1 MRVLIVT
8 GTSGGHIFPA
18 KALKDELEGLGNS
31 LLLVLPRKNKENN
44 FSMEYG
50 QIEYIHSTRLG
61 KNLGVKNIYGVYSF
75 LLGAWESLRLII
87 KFKPDV
93 VVGFGSLDTIAL
105 VFWAWLF
112 RIKTL
117 IHEQNVIPGQ
127 ANRLLAKLV
136 DRVAVSFVQTS
147 RYLNICG
154 EKVIFTGNP
163 VRKGLIRLERKE
175 ALDFFKLKDGKF
187 NILIT
192 GGSQGSHKLNTV
204 CFEALVDF
212 NGKDDLQVIHL
223 CGSKDFAVLKEA
235 YVSSNLTYKLF
246 DFMLDMQYAYSIADL
261 VICRAGATTIAELR
275 VFGVPAILIPYP
287 FAYAHQLANARV
299 LEGQKAALVIN
310 DAEFTPQMLRDK
322 LHEFLGDRE
331 KLKAMRQAY
340 AKDQVLDSALI
351 LAQEVLNLR

>member
-1 MRVLIVT
+1 MRVLIAT

-18 KALKDELEGLGNS
+18 KALRDALNCPDNS
-31 LLLVLPRKNKENN
+31 LLLVLPRTNKDNN
-44 FSMEYG
+44 FSIERG
-50 QIEYIHSTRLG
+50 QIEYIHTAKLG
-61 KNLGVKNIYGVYSF
+61 FNLGVKNIYGVYSF

-93 VVGFGSLDTIAL
+93 VVGFGSLNTIAL

-112 RIKTL
+112 RKKTL

-136 DRVAVSFVQTS
+136 DRVAVSFDQTS

-154 EKVIFTGNP
+154 EKVVFTGNP
-163 VRKGLIRLERKE
+163 VRKGLIRLEKKE

-212 NGKDDLQVIHL
+212 NAKDDLQVIHL
-223 CGSKDFAVLKEA
+223 CGSKDFSALKEA
-235 YVSSNLTYKLF
+235 YASSNLTYKLF
-246 DFMLDMQYAYSIADL
+246 DFMPDMQYAYSIADL

-275 VFGVPAILIPYP
+275 LFGVPAILIPYP
-287 FAYAHQLANARV
+287 FAYAHQLANANV
-299 LEGQKAALVIN
+299 LKEQEAALVIS
-310 DAEFTPQMLRDK
+310 DAEFTRKNLRDK
-322 LHEFLGDRE
+322 LQELLGDNE
-331 KLKAMRQAY
+331 KLKNMRQAY
-340 AKDQVLDSALI
+340 AKDQVLDSAAI